1 MVDGNGGGGQEN
13 NDQHLL
19 YFNETGGQDDLFP
32 EKKGTFTLSP
42 SKAYFSIDLAHYKI
56 FHA

>member
-1 MVDGNGGGGQEN
+1 MGMGGGGQEN